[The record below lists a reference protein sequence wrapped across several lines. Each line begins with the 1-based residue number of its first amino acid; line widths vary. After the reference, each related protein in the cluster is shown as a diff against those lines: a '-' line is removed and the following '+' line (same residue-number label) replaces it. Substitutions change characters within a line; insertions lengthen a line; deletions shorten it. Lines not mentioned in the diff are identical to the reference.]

1 MSNIFAAITAQSLR
15 NCGEEPVCAHIGDA
29 EMCTV
34 KRHPTYREL
43 RNQIRLGRTKTKS
56 NLRTW
61 ESIVTL
67 AKEGEEKER
76 EKWLLIALDLIAS
89 NLDGWACDLAG
100 AWHYEVSDI
109 KSAIVEGL
117 LQEWDGVPVG
127 ETSDKLLDAMMK
139 HAFACARA
147 LVKFPSKETCAGD
160 VSYWTPEI
168 SYPAESAVPASSIID
183 SGSVRDPDADE
194 RIRGERVGAL
204 LYRMG
209 AMSHVKE
216 VHKNVREGV
225 HRRANSPVIT
235 PAQVGRTWVD
245 GKNIYYHLSEL
256 LPQYIGFREAAK
268 AVGLSESQAS
278 RRARSGASLFRV
290 LWVGNNRVVT
300 LASLMQALNIP
311 DPVLHPD
318 DVENGA
324 FHAGGGADQ
333 TGQ

>member
-15 NCGEEPVCAHIGDA
+15 NFGEEPVCAHIGDV
-29 EMCTV
+29 EICTV

-43 RNQIRLGRTKTKS
+43 RNQVRLGRTKTKS

-61 ESIVTL
+61 ETIVTL
-67 AKEGEEKER
+67 AKEGEKKER
-76 EKWLLIALDLIAS
+76 EKWLLIALDLVAS
-89 NLDGWACDLAG
+89 NLDGWARDLART
-100 AWHYEVSDI
+100 WHYEVSDI
-109 KSAIVEGL
+109 KSVIVEGL
-117 LQEWDGVPVG
+117 LSKWDEVPTG
-127 ETSDKLLDAMMK
+127 ETSNKLLDDMMK
-139 HAFACARA
+139 HAFNCARA
-147 LVKFPSKETCAGD
+147 LVEPPSKETCAED
-160 VSYWTPEI
+160 VSYWTPEV
-168 SYPAESAVPASSIID
+168 SHSTETVLLASSIID
-183 SGSVRDPDADE
+183 SGSVLNPDADE

-204 LYRMG
+204 LHRMG

-216 VHKNVREGV
+216 VHEKIREGV

-235 PAQVGRTWVD
+235 PAQVGRSWVD
-245 GKNIYYHLSEL
+245 GKNIYYHFSEL
-256 LPQYIGFREAAK
+256 LPQYIAFKEAAK

-278 RRARSGASLFRV
+278 RRARSGASPFRV

-324 FHAGGGADQ
+324 FHASGGADQ
-333 TGQ
+333 TDQ